1 MTYGTTM
8 SSPTRGLRATT
19 PAASSAGYGGHAA
32 RYRDTDLASASPG
45 RLIVMLY
52 DQILLSLRR
61 ARVAMDAGQI
71 ETRAVQIVRASD
83 MITELRVSLDHEQ
96 GGKIAANLDALYS
109 YMLAEL
115 LDANRRQDPVPL
127 DRVLVIAAELR
138 DAFGQVVSSAAAS
151 AQPAARSA

>member
-1 MTYGTTM
+1 M
-8 SSPTRGLRATT
+8 SSSSSLRGPRSATPPGST
-19 PAASSAGYGGHAA
+19 SGYGGQVA

-45 RLIVMLY
+45 RLVVMLY

-61 ARVAMDAGQI
+61 ARVALDAGQI
-71 ETRAVQIVRASD
+71 EARAVHIIRASD

-96 GGKIAANLDALYS
+96 GGTIATNLDALYG

-115 LDANRRQDPVPL
+115 LDANRRQDAVPL
-127 DRVLVIAAELR
+127 DRVLVIAGELR
-138 DAFGQVVSSAAAS
+138 DAFGQVVSSAAAT